1 MPGITWISSKGG
13 VRSMTSTSRYFL
25 DVDKKSM
32 QILDSPRYI
41 PSLAEKDSE
50 MTKVENI
57 NKHTF
62 CRSPLFFQGSPPF
75 P

>member
-1 MPGITWISSKGG
+1 MPGITWISLSKGG

-41 PSLAEKDSE
+41 PSLAEKDSG
-50 MTKVENI
+50 KD
-57 NKHTF
+57 
-62 CRSPLFFQGSPPF
+62 
-75 P
+75 

>member
-1 MPGITWISSKGG
+1 MPGITWISLSKGG
-13 VRSMTSTSRYFL
+13 VRSMTSTSRYFM

-50 MTKVENI
+50 KD
-57 NKHTF
+57 
-62 CRSPLFFQGSPPF
+62 
-75 P
+75 